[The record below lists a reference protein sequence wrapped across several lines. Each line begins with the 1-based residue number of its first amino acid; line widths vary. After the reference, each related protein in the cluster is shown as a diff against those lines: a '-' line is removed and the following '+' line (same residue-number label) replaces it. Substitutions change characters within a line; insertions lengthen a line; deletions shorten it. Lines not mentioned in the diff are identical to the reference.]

1 MGDGHMNIF
10 GFLQSILVG
19 PSADIATNTVADAAE
34 KIKTLI
40 TGELPPD
47 KRVEAELKF
56 IELQTAIN
64 MKEIQSTSLF
74 IAGWRPAAAW
84 AGVVGLV
91 YSALVYPLFVWLSVN
106 TGIQSPPPLDTEVLT
121 TILYGLLGLG
131 FYRTVEK
138 SNGSSHKH

>member
-84 AGVVGLV
+84 AGVVCLV
-91 YSALVYPLFVWLSVN
+91 ICEYWYSVSPSIRYRGINYDSLWVTRSWILQNNRQVKWLIS
-106 TGIQSPPPLDTEVLT
+106 
-121 TILYGLLGLG
+121 
-131 FYRTVEK
+131 
-138 SNGSSHKH
+138 